1 MNERSGSVI
10 CSSAFSLL
18 LLLGAPG
25 AHAEISDGVVKI
37 GLLTDMSGA
46 FSQLSGQGSVVAARM
61 AIDDCLKAE
70 CKGMKI
76 ELLTVDHQ
84 NKTDIAVAQ
93 ARKWADIDHV
103 DAYADMVN
111 SAVAVAMEDVAVQ
124 KKKVALFVGGPVR
137 ITNEDC
143 QPDYAVQWMWDTY
156 SQTSAAIKGIAKPKQ
171 RWYFIAVDY
180 AYGTAAVAEA
190 RKQLDAIGA
199 QTVGETKHP
208 LNSSDLSSPIIA
220 AQQSSA
226 DIVAFANSGADA
238 ANAIKTAS
246 EFQLSRTK
254 VEAAFFPTIYE
265 IKGVGLAQAQG
276 LQFPESFYWD
286 LDDRTRRFSKRFM
299 DIYKKGPP
307 SLTHAGVYSSV
318 YHYLKSVAAAQSD
331 DPAIVMRKMHELPI
345 DDDVVRHATLRPDGR
360 MVHDYYYFRVKTPQ
374 ESKGPWDLYALQKT
388 LPGDQ
393 VFMPE
398 NRSQCRVF
406 RTTSN

>member
-1 MNERSGSVI
+1 MNRRDSRLVRF
-10 CSSAFSLL
+10 SAFTAFVMIAAS
-18 LLLGAPG
+18 P
-25 AHAEISDGVVKI
+25 AHAGISDGVVKI

-46 FSQLSGQGSVVAARM
+46 FSALSGQGSVVAAKM
-61 AIDDCLKAE
+61 AIDDCLAKE

-84 NKTDIAVAQ
+84 NKTDIALAK
-93 ARKWADIDHV
+93 AREWADVDHV

-111 SAVAVAMEDVAVQ
+111 SAVALGMENLAVQ
-124 KKKVALFVGGPVR
+124 KKKVALFVGGPNR

-156 SQTSAAIKGIAKPKQ
+156 SQTTAAVKGIAKPNQK
-171 RWYFIAVDY
+171 WYFISVDY
-180 AYGTAAVAEA
+180 AYGAAAVSEA

-199 QTVGETKHP
+199 HTVGEAKHP
-208 LNSSDLSSPIIA
+208 LNSSDMSSQIISA
-220 AQQSSA
+220 EQSSA

-238 ANAIKTAS
+238 ANSIKTAS
-246 EFQLSRTK
+246 EFQLSAK
-254 VEAAFFPTIYE
+254 KQEAAFFPTIYE

-286 LDDRTRRFSKRFM
+286 LDDGTRRFTRRFM
-299 DIYKKGPP
+299 EIYKKGPP

-318 YHYLKSVAAAQSD
+318 YHYLKAVAAAKSD
-331 DPAIVMRKMHELPI
+331 DPEIVMRKMHELPI
-345 DDDVVRHATLRPDGR
+345 EDDVVRNARLRPDGR
-360 MVHDYYYFRVKTPQ
+360 MVHDYYYFRVKSPK
-374 ESKGPWDLYALQKT
+374 ESKGPWDLYTLVKT

-393 VFMPE
+393 VFVPE

-406 RTTSN
+406 RTAGK